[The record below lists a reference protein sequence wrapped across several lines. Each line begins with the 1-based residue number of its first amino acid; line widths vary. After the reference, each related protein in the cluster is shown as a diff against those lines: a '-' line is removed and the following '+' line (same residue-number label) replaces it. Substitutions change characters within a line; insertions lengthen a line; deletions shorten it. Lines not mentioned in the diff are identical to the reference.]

1 LFDVTVFK
9 QLLYPISLDM
19 AAFNLTGQGMQRNA
33 EVGLFTK
40 PSIFLK
46 GCLVYVKEFNSDTAI
61 LWKISP
67 MDGQLLLKV
76 LKRDLGQHQP
86 DL

>member
-19 AAFNLTGQGMQRNA
+19 ADMPAFNLTGQGMQRNA

-40 PSIFLK
+40 PSPLTN
-46 GCLVYVKEFNSDTAI
+46 Y
-61 LWKISP
+61 
-67 MDGQLLLKV
+67 Q
-76 LKRDLGQHQP
+76 
-86 DL
+86 

>member
-1 LFDVTVFK
+1 
-9 QLLYPISLDM
+9 
-19 AAFNLTGQGMQRNA
+19 MQRNA
-33 EVGLFTK
+33 EVGLFMK

-46 GCLVYVKEFNSDTAI
+46 GCFVYVKEFNSDTAI
-61 LWKISP
+61 LIMEDSP

>member
-33 EVGLFTK
+33 AHLAQDRELVER
-40 PSIFLK
+40 PVERQMDFLR
-46 GCLVYVKEFNSDTAI
+46 SRQD
-61 LWKISP
+61 
-67 MDGQLLLKV
+67 KV
-76 LKRDLGQHQP
+76 
-86 DL
+86 